1 MTPVN
6 NLRKSIA
13 YRLMLAVLLFSLII
27 TMFSAAILV
36 YVDYLEKIRGI
47 NTDIKNIETA
57 LLPNIVTS
65 LWVMDEEQ
73 LQSELNGIL
82 NIAHMKYAKVQ
93 LNNKIIA
100 SAGVPQDKG
109 ALNREFPIYQ
119 VHNGR
124 KLYIG
129 ALYLSVDMKEVY
141 EELRDQTLG
150 RLLYLGGYVLL
161 ISLFLFFIFQVRV
174 TRHLT
179 AIAAYFKTSDPW
191 ESERPLILEGRAAVD
206 ENMDEIGQVVTAINT
221 MSTKIRKT
229 LETLSE
235 EKERL
240 AVTLRSIG
248 DGVITTDIEG
258 RIVSINRAA
267 ESLTGWTL
275 EEAAGNPL
283 DQVFH
288 IINEQSRERCENP
301 VDKVIQ
307 TGKIVELA
315 NHTAL
320 ISRDGTERII
330 SDSGAPIL
338 DPKSKTIGVVL
349 VFRDVTEKEKIRK
362 EVSKVQKLESLGIL
376 AGGIAHDFNN
386 LLTAILGNI
395 SIAKILAQP
404 GDQIS
409 EKLTAAEKASVRAKD
424 LTQQLLTFSKGGAPV
439 KKATSIGDL
448 IKDSVSFVL
457 SGSNVGCKFDIADDL
472 WPVEVDEGQI
482 SQVISNLVINAQQ
495 AMPEGGIITVSCKN
509 ISLGENMAVKLK
521 KGEYLQFVIR
531 DQGIGIQKEYLDKIF
546 DPFFTTKEQGRGLGL
561 ATVFSIIKNHEGYIT
576 AESEAGAGTT
586 FSVYLPAL
594 ESQLISKRVDNIPIQ
609 GKGKVLVMD
618 DEEMVRNVAG
628 EMLKML
634 GYHVEFSSN
643 GVEAIAFHKK
653 AKESAEPFDVVI
665 MDLTIPGEMGGKEA
679 MSKLLEID
687 PGVKAVVSSGFST
700 DPIMADFKKYGF
712 SGVIT
717 KPYRIQEMSEA
728 MDAAMH
734 LK

>member
-1 MTPVN
+1 FFYEGNRRTQDISLSCFCYFIRGRRYLMTPVN

-320 ISRDGTERII
+320 IS
-330 SDSGAPIL
+330 
-338 DPKSKTIGVVL
+338 
-349 VFRDVTEKEKIRK
+349 
-362 EVSKVQKLESLGIL
+362 
-376 AGGIAHDFNN
+376 
-386 LLTAILGNI
+386 
-395 SIAKILAQP
+395 
-404 GDQIS
+404 
-409 EKLTAAEKASVRAKD
+409 
-424 LTQQLLTFSKGGAPV
+424 
-439 KKATSIGDL
+439 
-448 IKDSVSFVL
+448 
-457 SGSNVGCKFDIADDL
+457 
-472 WPVEVDEGQI
+472 
-482 SQVISNLVINAQQ
+482 
-495 AMPEGGIITVSCKN
+495 
-509 ISLGENMAVKLK
+509 
-521 KGEYLQFVIR
+521 
-531 DQGIGIQKEYLDKIF
+531 
-546 DPFFTTKEQGRGLGL
+546 
-561 ATVFSIIKNHEGYIT
+561 
-576 AESEAGAGTT
+576 
-586 FSVYLPAL
+586 
-594 ESQLISKRVDNIPIQ
+594 
-609 GKGKVLVMD
+609 
-618 DEEMVRNVAG
+618 
-628 EMLKML
+628 
-634 GYHVEFSSN
+634 
-643 GVEAIAFHKK
+643 
-653 AKESAEPFDVVI
+653 
-665 MDLTIPGEMGGKEA
+665 
-679 MSKLLEID
+679 
-687 PGVKAVVSSGFST
+687 
-700 DPIMADFKKYGF
+700 
-712 SGVIT
+712 
-717 KPYRIQEMSEA
+717 
-728 MDAAMH
+728 
-734 LK
+734 